1 MDLLGTPPFGKRIFL
16 LTGFPGIG
24 KTTAVLRVADLLGR
38 EGFAVGGMITREV
51 RGAGGER
58 VGFEIL
64 DLSTGIRGWLAR
76 ACQGPGPRIG
86 RYIVDI
92 GALERIGAASILG
105 AVASSDVIA
114 IDEIGPME
122 LLSEGFRAAVLRA
135 VGCGKPVVATVHFR
149 SSDPLVGSVKAREDS
164 SLFVLSAENRGSIP
178 GVILGQVLS
187 ALRGF

>member
-1 MDLLGTPPFGKRIFL
+1 MPISILVGMDVLGTPPFGKRIFL

-38 EGFAVGGMITREV
+38 EGFAVGGMLTQEV

-76 ACQGPGPRIG
+76 ARQGPGPRIG
-86 RYIVDI
+86 RYAVDI

-135 VGCGKPVVATVHFR
+135 VGCGKPVIATVHFR

-164 SLFVLSAENRGSIP
+164 SLFVLS
-178 GVILGQVLS
+178 
-187 ALRGF
+187 